1 MFLSLAKKTLIGSAF
16 IATGLILVSCGEDA
30 ESLSTKVAG
39 QNIDCQW
46 KPLFNELADYYFPYE
61 NKDYAGQPDGKY
73 NITIESTY
81 SNGSLNIK
89 EIVSPPYIKTGSTFA
104 PEYPQHWS
112 MRELTEEHQ
121 ELVKNGNGVSSCT
134 IKSITPKS

>member
-1 MFLSLAKKTLIGSAF
+1 MSSPTLTKVFCIAIGFL
-16 IATGLILVSCGEDA
+16 LVGCGDEPA
-30 ESLSTKVAG
+30 KVAG
-39 QNIDCQW
+39 QKIDCQW
-46 KPLFNELADYYFPYE
+46 KPLFSTLADYYFPYE
-61 NKDYAGQPDGKY
+61 NGDYAKQPDGKY
-73 NITIESTY
+73 TITIESTY

-112 MRELTEEHQ
+112 MRDLTKEHQ

-134 IKSITPKS
+134 IKSIVAKK